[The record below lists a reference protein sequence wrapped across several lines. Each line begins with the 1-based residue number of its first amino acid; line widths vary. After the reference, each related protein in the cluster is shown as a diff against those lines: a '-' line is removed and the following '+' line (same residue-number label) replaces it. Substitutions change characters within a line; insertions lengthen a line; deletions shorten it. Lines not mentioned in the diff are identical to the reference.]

1 MDGKLRVL
9 ILEDRKSDAEFMVHE
24 LRRGGY
30 APDAVVVADRDGF
43 VSHLSADLDVILAD
57 FNLPQFNALAALD
70 ELAAAGIAVPLIVV
84 TGMLSDDGAV
94 NCIRRGAADYLL
106 KDRLARLPEAIAR
119 AIEQRR
125 LRSDALRTHEALE
138 RNRERLEAIFGWI
151 QDAILVVGDEGWIVN
166 ANPSAGRL
174 TGYAPDELA
183 CRRLSD
189 LFAAHGS
196 PAHQMELGDTTA
208 AQASFRC
215 KDGRIRDAEYD
226 LATEF
231 SSGLH
236 LVVFRDVTDRRRTE
250 DALREAQKLES
261 LAVLAGGV
269 AHDLNNLLVAVLLN
283 ADLVLTEVA
292 DGAVVDPIEQVK
304 AAAQQAAG
312 LSRQLLAYAG
322 RGSVRKEPFSVNA
335 VVEEITQLLR
345 ASVAAGTVLQ
355 LDLAPGLPVIDADAT
370 QVRQVVLNLV
380 VNAADAI
387 GDQPGVITIASGTV
401 NTAKLELSQMAL
413 PRLPDTG
420 EFIYLEVSDT
430 GCGMDAATS
439 ARIFDPFFSTKA
451 NGRGL
456 GLAAARGI
464 AQGHGGAPTVATE
477 PGRGSTFR
485 LLLPAIE
492 SRVARGEGQSAVPDS
507 AWRASGRALVADDQ
521 VSVRIMIA
529 RALEVFGFSVDLVAD
544 GQAALDRF
552 SLDPSLYTLVA
563 FGAAMPRLSGEEAL
577 RQVRQLRPDIP
588 ALLISGRGVGQLT
601 TDLADR
607 KRIAMIEKP
616 FDMDTLRAAVQSVT
630 EGEL

>member
-236 LVVFRDVTDRRRTE
+236 LLSSGTLPTGVVRKMRFARHRSSR
-250 DALREAQKLES
+250 ASLCS
-261 LAVLAGGV
+261 LAVS
-269 AHDLNNLLVAVLLN
+269 H
-283 ADLVLTEVA
+283 TTS
-292 DGAVVDPIEQVK
+292 ITSW
-304 AAAQQAAG
+304 
-312 LSRQLLAYAG
+312 SR
-322 RGSVRKEPFSVNA
+322 SS
-335 VVEEITQLLR
+335 
-345 ASVAAGTVLQ
+345 
-355 LDLAPGLPVIDADAT
+355 
-370 QVRQVVLNLV
+370 
-380 VNAADAI
+380 
-387 GDQPGVITIASGTV
+387 
-401 NTAKLELSQMAL
+401 
-413 PRLPDTG
+413 
-420 EFIYLEVSDT
+420 
-430 GCGMDAATS
+430 
-439 ARIFDPFFSTKA
+439 
-451 NGRGL
+451 
-456 GLAAARGI
+456 
-464 AQGHGGAPTVATE
+464 
-477 PGRGSTFR
+477 
-485 LLLPAIE
+485 
-492 SRVARGEGQSAVPDS
+492 
-507 AWRASGRALVADDQ
+507 
-521 VSVRIMIA
+521 
-529 RALEVFGFSVDLVAD
+529 
-544 GQAALDRF
+544 
-552 SLDPSLYTLVA
+552 
-563 FGAAMPRLSGEEAL
+563 
-577 RQVRQLRPDIP
+577 
-588 ALLISGRGVGQLT
+588 
-601 TDLADR
+601 
-607 KRIAMIEKP
+607 
-616 FDMDTLRAAVQSVT
+616 
-630 EGEL
+630 